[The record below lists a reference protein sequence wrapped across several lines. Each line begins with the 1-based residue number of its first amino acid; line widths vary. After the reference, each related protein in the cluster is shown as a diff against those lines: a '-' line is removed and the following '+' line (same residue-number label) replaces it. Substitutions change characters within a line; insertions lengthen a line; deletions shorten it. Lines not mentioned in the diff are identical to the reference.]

1 LQEESGNLRRYKVSK
16 YSKLAKALLKCELF
30 EGFDDFQLTA
40 MLECFSPKLYS
51 FKKGDFIVMA
61 GEPYY
66 GLGIMVEG
74 SAVVSK
80 DNAAGNRVMMG
91 VLSAGELFGEVIAFS
106 GKEQWPANVQ
116 AQTDCNVIYIE
127 NNSIINQCGQA
138 CDFHCQLIKNLLKIV
153 SNRAIMLNRRVEYLS
168 MKSINS
174 KVAYFLLEHME
185 KSGSNT
191 FRLPMNRNEMA
202 DFLNISRPSM
212 SREMGV
218 MRDNGIIEFQKE
230 AIRILKPDK
239 LREMIGQ

>member
-1 LQEESGNLRRYKVSK
+1 MSK
-16 YSKLAKALLKCELF
+16 YNTLAKTLLKCELF
-30 EGFDDFQLTA
+30 EGFEDYQLIS
-40 MLECFSPKLYS
+40 MLECFSPKLHS
-51 FKKGDFIVMA
+51 FNKGDFIVMA
-61 GEPYY
+61 GERYY

-80 DNAAGNRVMMG
+80 DNAAGSRVMLG

-116 AQTDCNVIYIE
+116 AQTDCSIIFLE
-127 NNSIINQCGQA
+127 NSAIINQCGET
-138 CDFHCQLIKNLLKIV
+138 CGFHSQLIKNLLRIV

-174 KVAYFLLEHME
+174 KIACLLLEHME
-185 KSGSNT
+185 KSGSHT

-230 AIRILKPDK
+230 AIRILKLDK
-239 LREMIGQ
+239 LREMTSE

>member
-1 LQEESGNLRRYKVSK
+1 MGK
-16 YSKLAKALLKCELF
+16 YTTLAKALLKCELF
-30 EGFDDFQLTA
+30 EGFDDFQLIS
-40 MLECFSPKLYS
+40 MLECFGPKLHS
-51 FKKGDFIVMA
+51 FNKGDFIVMA
-61 GEPYY
+61 GARYY

-80 DNAAGNRVMMG
+80 DNAAGSRVMLG

-116 AQTDCNVIYIE
+116 AQTDCDVIFLE
-127 NNSIINQCGQA
+127 NNAIINQCGEA
-138 CDFHCQLIKNLLKIV
+138 CSFHSQLIKNLLRIV
-153 SNRAIMLNRRVEYLS
+153 SNKAIMLNRRVEYLS

-174 KVAYFLLEHME
+174 KIACLLLEHME
-185 KSGSNT
+185 KSGSHT

-239 LREMIGQ
+239 LREMTSE

>member
-1 LQEESGNLRRYKVSK
+1 MGK
-16 YSKLAKALLKCELF
+16 YHTLAKALLKCELF
-30 EGFDDFQLTA
+30 EGFDDFQLIS
-40 MLECFSPKLYS
+40 MLECFSPKLHS
-51 FKKGDFIVMA
+51 FNKGDFIVMA
-61 GEPYY
+61 GERYY

-80 DNAAGNRVMMG
+80 DNAAGSRVMLG

-106 GKEQWPANVQ
+106 GKEQWPANVH
-116 AQTDCNVIYIE
+116 AQTDCNVIFLE
-127 NNSIINQCGQA
+127 NNAIINQCGEA
-138 CDFHCQLIKNLLKIV
+138 CSFHSQLIKNLLRIV

-174 KVAYFLLEHME
+174 KIACLLLEHME
-185 KSGSNT
+185 KSGSHT

-239 LREMIGQ
+239 LREMTSE